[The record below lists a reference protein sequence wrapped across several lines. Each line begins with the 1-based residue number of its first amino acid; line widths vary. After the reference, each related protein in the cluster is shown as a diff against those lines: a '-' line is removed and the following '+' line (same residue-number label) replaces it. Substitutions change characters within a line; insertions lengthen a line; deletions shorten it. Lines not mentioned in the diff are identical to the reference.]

1 MKNLNYLFDK
11 LFREG
16 QSLFN
21 KGKIRQ
27 TYLIW
32 EKIWKCGDEEA
43 RKNIKGFIQLSG
55 GLLNNSY
62 GKQQAAE
69 YLMIKA
75 KENIKGAGRVAGG
88 LDMASVIK
96 QIDDFIT
103 LNHQG
108 INCSQSVNI
117 SL

>member
-1 MKNLNYLFDK
+1 
-11 LFREG
+11 
-16 QSLFN
+16 
-21 KGKIRQ
+21 
-27 TYLIW
+27 
-32 EKIWKCGDEEA
+32 
-43 RKNIKGFIQLSG
+43 
-55 GLLNNSY
+55 
-62 GKQQAAE
+62 
-69 YLMIKA
+69 MIKA